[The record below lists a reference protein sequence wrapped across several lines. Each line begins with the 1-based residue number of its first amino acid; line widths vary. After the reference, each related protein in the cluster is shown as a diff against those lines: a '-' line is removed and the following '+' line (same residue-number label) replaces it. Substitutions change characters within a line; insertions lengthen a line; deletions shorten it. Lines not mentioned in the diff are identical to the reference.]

1 MSLKNLSF
9 SLFPQAI
16 AVYFIILQVPQ
27 GKNAGD
33 GELFAINATSEIVL
47 FTLLIFKNKQ
57 TNIQSL

>member
-9 SLFPQAI
+9 SLFPQVI

-33 GELFAINATSEIVL
+33 GELLAINATSEIVL